1 MTKKKQGLKMNSVMI
16 RVTECGVE
24 DEVVVAC
31 LTLHEQ
37 GLQMALLLFYHQV
50 EVAVEVTEGG

>member
-1 MTKKKQGLKMNSVMI
+1 
-16 RVTECGVE
+16 
-24 DEVVVAC
+24 VVVAW

-50 EVAVEVTEGG
+50 EVAVEVTEGEVVEQRVGLA